1 MSQNS
6 NSALPQGFSIFQPAL
21 GSQLQFFPAVGT
33 QELDDLLNAYLPGPL
48 PASEKRATAVLDFLE
63 HTQVTG
69 QSFKFYPVYTTA
81 SVAASPA
88 TSASSSFNVS
98 PVNPTWDWSQTST
111 TASVSSRASSHRV
124 SKTSPTSRHRT
135 TDFSHIPGMK
145 IMTKDGMDVTNS
157 ASRGSKTK
165 EQRDHAHLMRI
176 IKACDSCRKKKIRC
190 DPSHKKRGVAQAT
203 APVPATASRT
213 AKPRTS
219 PPPPPPSEPQ
229 SVSVSP
235 LSSDF
240 TLDTPLF
247 EFDQAFTFDNLESFD
262 PAVAGTTDLWD
273 EFLQFP
279 PMDFTGDGM
288 DAFVDPAYL
297 SSQPSSDVSASGSA
311 SPVQLGGAPPGLA
324 DDRYAEPRVR
334 SPESGA
340 FAIPGSGPGSAGG
353 DYTDFNLYSPGSSF
367 SEDERMLEVS
377 SSSSTSARGLST
389 PSSASGLSPS
399 SGAIADSYEQLATN
413 RRDMHGLES
422 DEQGSQT
429 ADARALENHNPQLQ
443 THPATLA
450 RLEQL
455 ASQSNDIAV
464 STNANGQLV
473 ICCPPGTVVLTSPG
487 ASGDGQ
493 DVSLLCSPHHHKQK
507 LIPRKVSSSSN
518 VSASSDSS
526 YRRVLVRTVWFLYIG
541 VALLT
546 LIQETIPADLQPS
559 ANVDLHLAEQWHRN
573 TDSVCSYNGNLLATS
588 MLTAKKVIS
597 QPGSSAFSPETG
609 GVFAVASPAT
619 LLTEISQVS
628 SSVASVN
635 LFLQKLYNA
644 VALVAESPGDT
655 QVISP
660 VSLSSAGEKEPGVRS
675 STIASDGSSASL
687 GMRFTHGFN
696 PSSVTSVSASN
707 VSAYDSEYLSVVHS
721 EQSTAAPVYN
731 LAIPMVMGAL
741 SWTVASQGMVRPIP
755 SLSQQTSRLDTPS
768 QPSDFASS
776 VSLVASS
783 VASSISPTASTSSAS
798 PLISDTAVQSTTQH
812 SSDTGTSL
820 DDGQLATIMSHAI
833 NSVLLATASSV
844 LSDLARWHSDGA
856 VVRSAQR
863 SRRAAP
869 RSRSLAAYHAVP
881 VSVC

>member
-1 MSQNS
+1 
-6 NSALPQGFSIFQPAL
+6 
-21 GSQLQFFPAVGT
+21 
-33 QELDDLLNAYLPGPL
+33 
-48 PASEKRATAVLDFLE
+48 
-63 HTQVTG
+63 
-69 QSFKFYPVYTTA
+69 
-81 SVAASPA
+81 
-88 TSASSSFNVS
+88 
-98 PVNPTWDWSQTST
+98 
-111 TASVSSRASSHRV
+111 
-124 SKTSPTSRHRT
+124 
-135 TDFSHIPGMK
+135 MK

-190 DPSHKKRGVAQAT
+190 DPSHKKRGVAQAAT
-203 APVPATASRT
+203 PVPATASRT

-288 DAFVDPAYL
+288 EAFVDPAYL

-334 SPESGA
+334 SPESGV
-340 FAIPGSGPGSAGG
+340 FAIPGSGSAGG
-353 DYTDFNLYSPGSSF
+353 DYADFNLYSPGSSF

-377 SSSSTSARGLST
+377 SSSTSVRGLST
-389 PSSASGLSPS
+389 PSSSSGLSPS
-399 SGAIADSYEQLATN
+399 SGAIVDSYEQLATN
-413 RRDMHGLES
+413 RRDVHGLES
-422 DEQGSQT
+422 DEQGVQT

-443 THPATLA
+443 THSATLA

-464 STNANGQLV
+464 STNASGQLV

-487 ASGDGQ
+487 TSGDGQ
-493 DVSLLCSPHHHKQK
+493 NVSLLWYPGNYTQK

-518 VSASSDSS
+518 VSASDSS
-526 YRRVLVRTVWFLYIG
+526 SRRVLVRTVWFPYID

-559 ANVDLHLAEQWHRN
+559 ANVDLQLAEQWHRN
-573 TDSVCSYNGNLLATS
+573 TDSVCLCDDDLLSTS
-588 MLTAKKVIS
+588 LLTAKKVTS

-609 GVFAVASPAT
+609 GALAVASSAA
-619 LLTEISQVS
+619 LLTEIRQAS
-628 SSVASVN
+628 SSVASAN
-635 LFLQKLYNA
+635 LFLQKLNDT
-644 VALVAESPGDT
+644 VALVAESPGET

-660 VSLSSAGEKEPGVRS
+660 VSLAPAGEEEPGVRS
-675 STIASDGSSASL
+675 STIASDGSSASS
-687 GMRFTHGFN
+687 GMRFTHGSTR
-696 PSSVTSVSASN
+696 SSVSSVSAS
-707 VSAYDSEYLSVVHS
+707 SAAAYDSEYLSVVHS
-721 EQSTAAPVYN
+721 EPLPTAAPVYN
-731 LAIPMVMGAL
+731 LAIPMIMDVL
-741 SWTVASQGMVRPIP
+741 SSTMASQSMRRPIM
-755 SLSQQTSRLDTPS
+755 SLPHQTSPLDAPS
-768 QPSDFASS
+768 QPTDPTSS
-776 VSLVASS
+776 VFPVASS
-783 VASSISPTASTSSAS
+783 VASCISSATSTSSAS
-798 PLISDTAVQSTTQH
+798 PITSNTAIQSPTQR

-820 DDGQLATIMSHAI
+820 EDGQLATIMSHAI
-833 NSVLLATASSV
+833 NSVLLATAGSV

-856 VVRSAQR
+856 FVRSAQR
-863 SRRAAP
+863 IRRVAP